1 MEALDLQQLEWLFFA
16 LVGIIVLILAILISY
31 VVIANRRQRDRMIAV
46 YEADKLA
53 PRPAI
58 KVTGQILSLVRSEV
72 GGPLEVE
79 IDGVKYA
86 KLAEIEDP
94 QLRRQ
99 VVGSALELIQFTGAL
114 EPPQQVPVGVEEA
127 SNWREN
133 LRESSQEELQRI
145 RERTSGNGSEA
156 EAAQAAG
163 EVEERFL
170 NLLAE
175 MGQPSPGP
183 EKPSVMGALRR
194 RRLPK
199 LPEDDRVPTFV
210 DAIDDIVQ
218 RKLRAVPAL
227 VGRDLHVRPGDGG
240 SVCFSFDGS
249 EYGSL
254 EEIPNLTAQEI
265 VRDAIAEWDE
275 KA

>member
-16 LVGIIVLILAILISY
+16 LVLIIVVILAILISY
-31 VVIANRRQRDRMIAV
+31 VVIANRRQRDKMIAA
-46 YEADKLA
+46 YEAEKLA

-79 IDGVKYA
+79 IDGAKYA
-86 KLAEIEDP
+86 SLSEIDDP

-99 VVGSALELIQFTGAL
+99 VVGTALELIQFTGAL
-114 EPPQQVPVGVEEA
+114 EPPAGPAVGMEEA
-127 SNWREN
+127 SSWREN
-133 LRESSQEELQRI
+133 LRESSQAELVRI
-145 RERTSGNGSEA
+145 HARASGNGSEA
-156 EAAQAAG
+156 QIAQTSG
-163 EVEERFL
+163 EVEQQFL

-175 MGQPSPGP
+175 MGQPSAAP
-183 EKPSVMGALRR
+183 EKPSMMSALRR

-199 LPEDDRVPTFV
+199 LPEDGRDPTFV

-218 RKLRAVPAL
+218 RKLRTVPAL
-227 VGRDLHVRPGDGG
+227 VGRDLHVCLSDGG
-240 SVCFSFDGS
+240 LVCFVFEGS

-254 EEIPNLTAQEI
+254 DEIPNLTAQQL
-265 VRDAIAEWDE
+265 VRDAIAEWD
-275 KA
+275 ART